1 MKSREFWAVCRKLN
15 NEERI
20 DVLRRL
26 MAAPGDG
33 LTVGQVA
40 DMVRLEQPATS
51 VYLSQL
57 ERDCGLLASAREGR
71 CCVYRAEPDSEDK
84 NAVELFS
91 ALGKHFRDECRGF
104 VFFNGKRPK
113 APAFLSV
120 LPALANESRVRVVA
134 FVRKAGSANKASIMK
149 GTGMSELNVRRH
161 VACLA
166 ECGLLEINGP
176 ELIWREPDDELSR
189 LFVRLS
195 LS

>member
-1 MKSREFWAVCRKLN
+1 MKNREFWAVCRKLN

-20 DVLRRL
+20 DVLRRV
-26 MAAPGDG
+26 MVAHGDG

-57 ERDCGLLASAREGR
+57 ERDCGLLTSTREGR
-71 CCVYRAEPDSEDK
+71 CCVYRAEPDPDDK
-84 NAVELFS
+84 NALEIFS
-91 ALGKHFRDECRGF
+91 ALSKYFRSECRGF
-104 VFFNGKRPK
+104 VFFNGMRPK
-113 APAFLSV
+113 PPAFLSV

-134 FVRKAGSANKASIMK
+134 FVRRAGNTSKASIMK

-161 VACLA
+161 VACLV
-166 ECGLLEINGP
+166 ECGLLEMNGP